1 MKYKLIFIFF
11 FLMSCTQNMSSVKTK
26 IPYNSKGFA
35 YIFDENDYKN
45 QIIKGKL
52 DNNLLQVAHSK
63 LRAGTLIKLINPKT
77 NDSIILKNNKR
88 FKYPDFFKIVI
99 TNPVAQ
105 KINLKT
111 DLPLIELIEI
121 KKNKSFIAKK
131 SKIKNEEKK
140 IFSNAPVAQ
149 VKISNISKNKKSV
162 SALNKENIYIIVAEF
177 YSNEAAVLLKNRIT
191 EELRSFDSKKLSI
204 KIKKVN
210 KITLLSGPYTTINLM
225 KNDYIQLK
233 NFGFEELDISINE

>member
-1 MKYKLIFIFF
+1 
-11 FLMSCTQNMSSVKTK
+11 MSSVKTK

-131 SKIKNEEKK
+131 SKIYNEEKK

>member
-1 MKYKLIFIFF
+1 
-11 FLMSCTQNMSSVKTK
+11 MSCTQNMSSVKTK

-131 SKIKNEEKK
+131 SKIYNEEKK

>member
-1 MKYKLIFIFF
+1 
-11 FLMSCTQNMSSVKTK
+11 MSSVKTK

-131 SKIKNEEKK
+131 SKIYNEEKK
-140 IFSNAPVAQ
+140 NIFKCTCSTSQNF
-149 VKISNISKNKKSV
+149 K
-162 SALNKENIYIIVAEF
+162 Y
-177 YSNEAAVLLKNRIT
+177 
-191 EELRSFDSKKLSI
+191 
-204 KIKKVN
+204 IKK
-210 KITLLSGPYTTINLM
+210 
-225 KNDYIQLK
+225 
-233 NFGFEELDISINE
+233 